1 MIAFWARPER
11 SALKHILVPAL
22 GLLAN
27 LALLGAILVMSISS
41 GGTTQ
46 TDTLIALGVVAAWI
60 VAGAVWLAVNSR
72 AAGRPI
78 LVGRSGSTP
87 VEMAG

>member
-1 MIAFWARPER
+1 
-11 SALKHILVPAL
+11 VPAL

-46 TDTLIALGVVAAWI
+46 TDTMIALGVVAAWI
-60 VAGAVWLAVNSR
+60 MAGAAWLTVNSR

-78 LVGRSGSTP
+78 LVGRSGSEP